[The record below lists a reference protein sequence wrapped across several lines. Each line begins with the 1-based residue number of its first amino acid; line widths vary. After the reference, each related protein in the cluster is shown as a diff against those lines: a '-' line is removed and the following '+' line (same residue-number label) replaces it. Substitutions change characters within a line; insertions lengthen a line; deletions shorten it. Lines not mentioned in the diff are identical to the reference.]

1 MFGRSP
7 SYNLDYIGCHVSLL
21 SRSLQPHRI
30 DVGAIVEFLLAINK
44 SILHRPFYQLAF
56 YFCRASSN
64 IVEPHSASCGVF
76 SCVVIYLI
84 ESIYAL
90 ISPPHPFV
98 RTIGVVLGRIR
109 LILFD

>member
-30 DVGAIVEFLLAINK
+30 DFGVIYNFPLAINK
-44 SILHRPFYQLAF
+44 SILHRPFYQGWPSISVEQVQMYCQAAF
-56 YFCRASSN
+56 SKLWCFQLCSDLSD
-64 IVEPHSASCGVF
+64 
-76 SCVVIYLI
+76 

-90 ISPPHPFV
+90 ISPPPPF
-98 RTIGVVLGRIR
+98 RTHGE
-109 LILFD
+109 